1 VLTIVFAILGGY
13 ATYFLASLPKMGAIR
28 ASALSTLFC
37 YAVLFVSYGNEYAE
51 LFSAVFFGG
60 SFVGMSTQQR
70 LSWKGIGIASCIFG
84 WLSAMLLP
92 LIEGIGGALG
102 ICAFLSVVIVYV
114 SYNLLRLL
122 TVR

>member
-1 VLTIVFAILGGY
+1 MLTIVFALLGGY
-13 ATYFLASLPKMGAIR
+13 ATYSLAYLPKMGAIR
-28 ASALSTLFC
+28 ASALSTLLC
-37 YAVLFVSYGNEYAE
+37 YAVLFVCCGNEYAE
-51 LFSAVFFGG
+51 LMSAVFFGG

-102 ICAFLSVVIVYV
+102 VCAFLSVVVVYAIY
-114 SYNLLRLL
+114 SLFRWQKAS
-122 TVR
+122 

>member
-1 VLTIVFAILGGY
+1 MLTIAFAILGGY
-13 ATYFLASLPKMGAIR
+13 ATYFLAYLPKMGAIR
-28 ASALSTLFC
+28 ASALSTLLC
-37 YAVLFVSYGNEYAE
+37 YAVLFVCFKSHFAE
-51 LFSAVFFGG
+51 LMSAIFYGG

-114 SYNLLRLL
+114 SFNLLRLL